1 MLLIRSFDVNR
12 PGSEAG
18 ALRPEEILGL
28 MHEHRLSLS
37 AVSVLGLFLL
47 IMNGA
52 MAFSL
57 RSMISAQ
64 RAGAGSGGG
73 GGGGGGGRS
82 KGGRGDYQRVSGT
95 RGANGLAAAAFS
107 SDDEADEEAPRP
119 RRHAASSRL
128 ATRRTTM
135 RLTR

>member
-1 MLLIRSFDVNR
+1 M
-12 PGSEAG
+12 
-18 ALRPEEILGL
+18 
-28 MHEHRLSLS
+28 
-37 AVSVLGLFLL
+37 SVLGLFLL

-64 RAGAGSGGG
+64 RAGADS

-82 KGGRGDYQRVSGT
+82 KGGRGDYQRVSGVQT
-95 RGANGLAAAAFS
+95 RGANVLAAAAFS

-119 RRHAASSRL
+119 RRHAAGSRL
-128 ATRRTTM
+128 ATRPLDQSVCAKQGRRPLRATK
-135 RLTR
+135 